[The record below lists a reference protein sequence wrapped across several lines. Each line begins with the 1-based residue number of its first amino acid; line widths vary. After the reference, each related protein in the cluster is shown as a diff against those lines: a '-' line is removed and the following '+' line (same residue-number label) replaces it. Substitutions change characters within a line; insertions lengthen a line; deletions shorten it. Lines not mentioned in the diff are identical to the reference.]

1 MKTGIMIVGGGILQI
16 PALIK
21 AKDMGLTTH
30 LTDRMVNCAAKKY
43 ADYFYRVDTK
53 DVEANS
59 KLAVEL
65 RKANKIQ
72 GVYTQGTDV
81 EYTVAS
87 AAQKA
92 KLPGIDPEVALN
104 CNDKYKMRILLR
116 KHGIENM
123 HFYKA
128 RTFGEFKRAVGIIG
142 FPCYVKPL
150 NNSASRGV
158 TRLTN
163 GKNLVSAFKV
173 ATENSFSAQGILVE
187 SEIAGNE
194 YSVDTILFN
203 GKLYPA
209 GISDRVF
216 LKKNKYAI
224 QVGSRTP
231 SQLPEKTQANIY
243 ELMNRA
249 AKALGVTN
257 GAFKGDIVVD
267 KKNKIRIIEV
277 TARTS
282 GGFDSQFRKPLSFGV
297 DLIKATLDIALGKP
311 LDPLDLIPKWVKWS
325 STISVMAGP
334 GRVKKIAGVNK
345 IKRSKGVHR
354 VFMLVKKG
362 DLIKPYFNCADRTN
376 YVICHADTLEKL
388 INIENMVHKNLIIK
402 VS

>member
-1 MKTGIMIVGGGILQI
+1 MIIGGGILQI

-142 FPCYVKPL
+142 FPCYVKP
-150 NNSASRGV
+150 
-158 TRLTN
+158 
-163 GKNLVSAFKV
+163 
-173 ATENSFSAQGILVE
+173 
-187 SEIAGNE
+187 
-194 YSVDTILFN
+194 
-203 GKLYPA
+203 
-209 GISDRVF
+209 
-216 LKKNKYAI
+216 
-224 QVGSRTP
+224 
-231 SQLPEKTQANIY
+231 
-243 ELMNRA
+243 
-249 AKALGVTN
+249 
-257 GAFKGDIVVD
+257 
-267 KKNKIRIIEV
+267 
-277 TARTS
+277 
-282 GGFDSQFRKPLSFGV
+282 
-297 DLIKATLDIALGKP
+297 
-311 LDPLDLIPKWVKWS
+311 
-325 STISVMAGP
+325 
-334 GRVKKIAGVNK
+334 
-345 IKRSKGVHR
+345 
-354 VFMLVKKG
+354 
-362 DLIKPYFNCADRTN
+362 
-376 YVICHADTLEKL
+376 
-388 INIENMVHKNLIIK
+388 
-402 VS
+402 